1 MAKSDA
7 RFQYRASLSRT
18 DHELSRPFGFTCAAG
33 QLLPIHADLL
43 TAGDSVYVK
52 HDLPFMRSLPLAQP
66 AMIDV
71 KIHFETF
78 FVPLQMIYQPAEQTL
93 FSLKNGQSSN
103 YVLANYMNNNFP
115 LFDYAG
121 FITDIKTNHA
131 TDDYHAQA
139 FRLADMLGL
148 EAENFCTWPSGS
160 QTRQPWIEYQ
170 PSFFPWQILAY
181 HTIYQYFYR
190 LDDKSQFDN
199 SFANWD
205 KYYATSTPIKPA
217 VQFMQIHQRPWNMDY
232 FLSMY
237 RSPIVSDANA
247 QRVMPS
253 SIYNDLGFASNT
265 IGITSTGNE
274 VGGSGNNADIRAFT
288 DNNSSTYSQI
298 VTRIGQSTAIIRQMF
313 ANEKLAMITGRT
325 RKNYDSQVLAHFGVD
340 VPHDVKHDLTLIG
353 HDEYVLKVGEVTSL
367 ASTSDA
373 PLGEL
378 AGKGWA
384 SSRDGQEHKQHKFT
398 APVHGVIMTI
408 FSVEPLKRYYGG
420 FERQNVVTNA
430 YDLPTPEFDRLGN
443 MPMYRFESGG
453 DTGSN
458 SDAATDIIGWKER
471 YYQWKRRSPRV
482 TMAFANGQR
491 GQGVNNYTPY
501 MLATRPFA
509 ESGNSQTLAPL
520 GTNSYYCK
528 PNLESRFYIPAHACD
543 NVMILNYVYGFTSTD
558 DENWNI
564 NPWQLYMRDPF
575 IVDCHPIVKKV
586 SWMSK
591 DGEPVYPY

>member
-7 RFQYRASLSRT
+7 RFEYRATMSRT

-93 FSLKNGQSSN
+93 FSLKSAQSSN
-103 YVLANYMNNNFP
+103 YTLSSFMNNNFP
-115 LFDYAG
+115 LFDYSGYIA
-121 FITDIKTNHA
+121 DIKQNHA

-148 EAENFCTWPSGS
+148 EAENFCTWSSSGGA
-160 QTRQPWIEYQ
+160 RQPWIEYK
-170 PSFFPWQILAY
+170 PNFFPWQILAY

-199 SFANWD
+199 SFCNWD
-205 KYYATSTPIKPA
+205 KYYATSSAIKPA
-217 VQFMQIHQRPWNMDY
+217 VGFMSIHQRPWNMDY

-237 RSPIVSDANA
+237 RSPIVSSSNMQTILPNGQYSSLLNA
-247 QRVMPS
+247 SVQTTAA
-253 SIYNDLGFASNT
+253 INASGQAGGGMDSQGTFTST
-265 IGITSTGNE
+265 IG
-274 VGGSGNNADIRAFT
+274 
-288 DNNSSTYSQI
+288 STYSQAAL
-298 VTRIGQSTAIIRQMF
+298 QAAYSAAAIRQMF
-313 ANEKLAMITGRT
+313 ANEKLAMITGRA
-325 RKNYDSQVLAHFGVD
+325 RKNYDSQVLAHYGVD

-353 HDEYVLKVGEVTSL
+353 HDEFVLKVGEVTSL

-384 SSRDGQEHKQHKFT
+384 SSRDGNEPRQHKFT
-398 APVHGVIMTI
+398 APVHGVLMTI

-420 FERQNVVTNA
+420 FERHNIVTTA

-443 MPMYRFESGG
+443 VPMYRFESGG
-453 DTGSN
+453 DTGNN
-458 SDAATDIIGWKER
+458 SDNATDIIGWKER

-482 TMAFANGQR
+482 TIAFANGQR

-509 ESGNSQTLAPL
+509 ESGNSQVVTPI
-520 GTNSYYCK
+520 GQSSYYCR
-528 PNLESRFYIPAHACD
+528 PNLESRFYIPPHACD
-543 NVMILNYVYGFTSTD
+543 NVMILNYVYGFTATD